1 VSVAARPDA
10 LDPLCDA
17 DLIHPVLFNSDQ
29 VSVKFTMHGG
39 LVRKATLGAAL
50 ALAGVLLLGA
60 CGNGDG
66 SSGTTTEPTPE
77 ATTTTKAA
85 AGQFNDADVTFAQ
98 GMIPHHRQA
107 VEMADFAEARAQSPE
122 VLKLAAQ
129 IKAAQDPEIQTMT
142 GWLEQW
148 GQDVPEDMGGME
160 GHEGMDSGEDMPGMM
175 SSEDMD
181 KLEAAKG
188 AAFDKM
194 FMDMMIEH
202 HEGAIEMAKTEQS
215 DGKYA
220 EAKQLAETIEKAQT
234 AEIAT
239 MRKLLAQS

>member
-1 VSVAARPDA
+1 VATRPDT

-17 DLIHPVLFNSDQ
+17 DLIHRILFNSDQ
-29 VSVKFTMHGG
+29 VSVKFTKHGG

-66 SSGTTTEPTPE
+66 TSGTTTEPKPE
-77 ATTTTKAA
+77 ATTTTAA
-85 AGQFNDADVTFAQ
+85 AQFNDADVMFAQ

-107 VEMADFAEARAQSPE
+107 VEMADLAEARAQSPE

-148 GQDVPEDMGGME
+148 GEDVPEDMENME
-160 GHEGMDSGEDMPGMM
+160 GHDSMDTGDDMPGMM

-188 AAFDKM
+188 AEFDKM
-194 FMDMMIEH
+194 FMGMMIKH

-220 EAKQLAETIEKAQT
+220 EAKQLAETIEKAQA

-239 MRKLLAQS
+239 MRKLLGQN

>member
-1 VSVAARPDA
+1 
-10 LDPLCDA
+10 
-17 DLIHPVLFNSDQ
+17 
-29 VSVKFTMHGG
+29 M
-39 LVRKATLGAAL
+39 RKATIGAAL
-50 ALAGVLLLGA
+50 ALAGALLLGA

-66 SSGTTTEPTPE
+66 TSGTATEPAPE
-77 ATTTTKAA
+77 ATTTNTAA
-85 AGQFNDADVTFAQ
+85 AQFNDADVTFAQ
-98 GMIPHHRQA
+98 DMIPHHRQA
-107 VEMADFAEARAQSPE
+107 VDMAEFAETRAQSPQVKE
-122 VLKLAAQ
+122 LAAK

-148 GQDVPEDMGGME
+148 GEDVPEDMGDME
-160 GHEGMDSGEDMPGMM
+160 GHGGMDMGDDMPGMM

-188 AAFDKM
+188 AEFDKM
-194 FMDMMIEH
+194 FMEMMIEH

-220 EAKQLAETIEKAQT
+220 EAKQLALAIEKAQA

-239 MRKLLAQS
+239 MRKLLGQG